1 MSRDPDA
8 VERIVGR
15 GHETVPRARCVSE
28 MSGASLI
35 AGAVGLS
42 AALWLAILAII

>member
-1 MSRDPDA
+1 MSGAPDA

-15 GHETVPRARCVSE
+15 GRETGPRARCVSE

-35 AGAVGLS
+35 AGAVGVS
-42 AALWLAILAII
+42 AVLWFAILAII